1 MAGPYILPPGGWVHH
16 KGLSMEPLTAL
27 NQSLA
32 HPQTSPALTQPLASQ
47 HICTVTGTKDR
58 APGWGGGGGL
68 VESDRKNRSQQ
79 TPRCL
84 PGLLVTRAVS
94 LLKSA

>member
-58 APGWGGGGGL
+58 APGWGGGGAWL
-68 VESDRKNRSQQ
+68 SLIEKTDPNK
-79 TPRCL
+79 P
-84 PGLLVTRAVS
+84 PAVS
-94 LLKSA
+94 LGCW